1 MNGKPYIPVK
11 AVVRYPGAKWSIA
24 PWIVSFFPAHRTY
37 IEPFFGSGAVLFTK
51 PPSEHEV
58 INDTYGAVVNL
69 FRMIR
74 EHGEELAQL
83 VAATPWS
90 RAEFANSYIAA
101 GDSLEAARRFL
112 VRLWQGYGSRIRE
125 HNGWRNRKHADG
137 PDHTLTWH
145 HLPSRLQAAMNRLK
159 RVEIEQK
166 PALEVIRR
174 FSDDPDCLIYADPP
188 YVLSTRN
195 MRKLYMYEMTDSD
208 HIELLDA
215 LKAHKGPVV
224 LSGYPSAL
232 YDKYLSHWQQVTIQ
246 AMTNSGEK
254 RTEVLWL
261 NPDAVKKRQLS
272 LYDNNHTD

>member
-1 MNGKPYIPVK
+1 MNVKPYVPIK

-24 PWIVSFFPAHRTY
+24 SWIVSFFPQHRTY

-74 EHGEELAQL
+74 EHGEELARL
-83 VAATPWS
+83 IAATPWS
-90 RAEFANSYIAA
+90 RAEFAASYIAA
-101 GDSLEAARRFL
+101 DEPMEDARRFL

-137 PDHTLTWH
+137 PDQTLTWD
-145 HLPSRLQAAMNRLK
+145 HLPLRLQQAMMRLK

-188 YVLSTRN
+188 YVLSTRH
-195 MRKLYMYEMTDSD
+195 MRKHYIDEMTDTD
-208 HIELLDA
+208 HLELLDA
-215 LKAHKGPVV
+215 LETHTGPVV

-232 YDKYLSHWQQVTIQ
+232 YDKRLSRWQRVTTQ
-246 AMTNSGEK
+246 AMTNSGAK

-261 NPDAVKKRQLS
+261 NPEAVRKRQLR
-272 LYDNNHTD
+272 LL